1 MKTFHYT
8 GHRSIV
14 ADDEIEN
21 MKDAAEVFAG
31 RKARAAFG
39 RKGYARTCNLE
50 SWSQDGAFGE
60 FNAFIGY
67 RTGQHETTGYNVR
80 FTVHITQ

>member
-1 MKTFHYT
+1 MKTYHCEN
-8 GHRSIV
+8 HRPIV
-14 ADDEIEN
+14 ASEDIEDI
-21 MKDAAEVFAG
+21 KAAAEAFAG

-80 FTVHITQ
+80 FTVRITQ